1 MEHQGIFPNYTY
13 WDSMVYGDIGIMNR
27 ATGQKLT
34 SEQRR
39 ESICKHIKERGK
51 ISVAELAEIFAV
63 SMQTIRRDLGIL
75 KSENKL
81 NKVHGKAIKYTSL
94 YEPMF
99 NERLKKNHLEKEAIG
114 ELAAGIVQDNDTFI
128 CDSTTSV
135 YTFLKELNNVKNIT
149 VALNSFTSVQA
160 LQEKFL
166 FGTLTGKMLF
176 LGGDD

>member
-34 SEQRR
+34 SEERQ
-39 ESICKHIKERGK
+39 ENICKHIDERGK

-81 NKVHGKAIKYTSL
+81 DKVHGKAIKYTSL

-99 NERLKKNHLEKEAIG
+99 NERLKKTTLRKRQSVSLPQVLYRITTPLSAIQRQ
-114 ELAAGIVQDNDTFI
+114 A
-128 CDSTTSV
+128 STHFS
-135 YTFLKELNNVKNIT
+135 KN
-149 VALNSFTSVQA
+149 
-160 LQEKFL
+160 
-166 FGTLTGKMLF
+166 
-176 LGGDD
+176 